1 MPRGR
6 EEHLLY
12 IGNKESYRFPLAA
25 IISCSVA
32 TLIVVITKYSY
43 VFGYIQRGFG
53 NGISVA
59 QARVRM
65 QSGHAKGTR
74 GVRQLI
80 IGKILPLTA
89 WMFALLIIETPTSQS
104 VDLFTCQWN
113 VSKMRLG
120 RHVRYMM
127 TTFLADLDLNCE
139 TKKKD
144 WATYRKIEVIEVF
157 FIVFTVRVSEEV
169 CQANSR
175 SI

>member
-1 MPRGR
+1 M
-6 EEHLLY
+6 
-12 IGNKESYRFPLAA
+12 AA

-32 TLIVVITKYSY
+32 TLIAVITKYSY

-74 GVRQLI
+74 GVRRFI
-80 IGKILPLTA
+80 MGKILPLAA
-89 WMFALLIIETPTSQS
+89 WMFVLLIIETPTSQS

-127 TTFLADLDLNCE
+127 TTFLAGLDLNCE
-139 TKKKD
+139 TKKKY
-144 WATYRKIEVIEVF
+144 WVTYRKLEVLVFSLFSRYVCPRKFVKQTVGAYSILDLFVFSIE
-157 FIVFTVRVSEEV
+157 
-169 CQANSR
+169 
-175 SI
+175 SILHA